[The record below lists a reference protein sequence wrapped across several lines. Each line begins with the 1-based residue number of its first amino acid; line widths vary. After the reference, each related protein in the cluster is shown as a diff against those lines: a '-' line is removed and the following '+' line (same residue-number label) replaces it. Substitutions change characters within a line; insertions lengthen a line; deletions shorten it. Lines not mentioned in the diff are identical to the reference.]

1 MASTV
6 ISSQEEREIITHDG
20 NIKKWNQKTFEWI
33 NNMFIEY
40 DTKWRWIYEF
50 LGIAYNAPDGSYH
63 EENVSKQAITHREM
77 MAYETSRNAILK
89 DEVNKLQT
97 QLSEMKADIAYL
109 ERNMVAHV
117 NDGSIHNSLEDK
129 KDIKF

>member
-6 ISSQEEREIITHDG
+6 ISSQEEREIISDDG

-50 LGIAYNAPDGSYH
+50 LGIAYHTPDGSYH
-63 EENVSKQAITHREM
+63 AEDISKQAITHRDM
-77 MAYETSRNAILK
+77 QAYEISRNAILK
-89 DEVNKLQT
+89 NEVVLLQA
-97 QLSEMKADIAYL
+97 QMNQMK
-109 ERNMVAHV
+109 ERITRMESNMAEHV
-117 NDGSIHNSLEDK
+117 NNGSMHNRLEDK

>member
-50 LGIAYNAPDGSYH
+50 LGIGFYGDDGTYH
-63 EENVSKQAITHREM
+63 EENVSKQSITHREM

-89 DEVNKLQT
+89 NAVDDLQA
-97 QLSEMKADIAYL
+97 QLSEMKKHISYL

-117 NDGSIHNSLEDK
+117 NDDSIHNSLEDK